1 VKTEVV
7 RKSPGL
13 KSLPSST
20 LGAGTKTKRGRTRT
34 WCGPVSFLVLFF
46 NMMIDYGKYNIADTA
61 LIELL
66 EIYFVQMLR
75 INTLE
80 LGLQDDPISS
90 DLKSKFF
97 QSRSELQETYR
108 SLLSRGQINGDSA
121 EQLIRLFDGQF
132 IH

>member
-1 VKTEVV
+1 
-7 RKSPGL
+7 
-13 KSLPSST
+13 
-20 LGAGTKTKRGRTRT
+20 
-34 WCGPVSFLVLFF
+34 
-46 NMMIDYGKYNIADTA
+46 MIDYGKYNIADTA